1 MYMKYYRNAT
11 HIDMLKRDYEE
22 EIIRVKKMLDVEEDL
37 RTRALLQEGLAENM
51 ESLKNL
57 EDFLEKNPGLFK

>member
-11 HIDMLKRDYEE
+11 HIDMLKRDYQE
-22 EIIRVKKMLDVEEDL
+22 EITKVKKMLETEEDL

-57 EDFLEKNPGLFK
+57 EEFIENNPGLFK

>member
-1 MYMKYYRNAT
+1 MKYYRNAT

-22 EIIRVKKMLDVEEDL
+22 EIIKVKKMLETEEDL

-51 ESLKNL
+51 EALKNL
-57 EDFLEKNPGLFK
+57 DEFIERNPEIFK